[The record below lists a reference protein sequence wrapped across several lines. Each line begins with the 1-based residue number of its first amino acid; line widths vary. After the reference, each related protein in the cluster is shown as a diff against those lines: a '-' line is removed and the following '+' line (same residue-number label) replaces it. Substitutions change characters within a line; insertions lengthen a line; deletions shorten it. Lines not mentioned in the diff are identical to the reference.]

1 MQYLGKVI
9 GVAVALLM
17 GGGFWGVVL
26 GFLVGHM
33 FDRARSRRLNLFA
46 NQQERQS
53 LFFST
58 TFEVMGHLTKSKGR
72 VTEAD
77 IHVANVLMDRM
88 NLHGASRTAAQ
99 QAFRDG
105 KADNYPLRE
114 KMRQLR
120 SVCFGRFDLIRMFLE
135 IQLQAAFADG
145 ELHPNEREVLFV
157 IADELGISRAQFDQ
171 FLRMMQGGAQFGGGS
186 QQRSYG
192 QHGGNAGW
200 QQAQRGPTLEDACN
214 VLGVKT
220 DRRRGD
226 GEARLSQADER
237 TSSGQA
243 GSERSAAGDDGDGQ
257 TEGPG
262 DPEGLGA
269 DQRAARLLTFPAPPV
284 RRGVLTFDLSA
295 AIQPPRM
302 ANFSVQH
309 LHFQKTGL
317 NAVLQIATGGG
328 FAKPGGAD
336 HFING
341 KTVRFPVAKQSLHQ
355 RQRFLFNPLA
365 AAIHAIVL
373 RLQLIEGIDVLLIG
387 RFSTPVADRRT
398 G

>member
-1 MQYLGKVI
+1 
-9 GVAVALLM
+9 VAVALLM

-186 QQRSYG
+186 QQQSYG

-214 VLGVKT
+214 VLGVKPT
-220 DRRRGD
+220 DD
-226 GEARLSQADER
+226 
-237 TSSGQA
+237 
-243 GSERSAAGDDGDGQ
+243 AA
-257 TEGPG
+257 TVK
-262 DPEGLGA
+262 
-269 DQRAARLLTFPAPPV
+269 RAYRKLMNEHHPDKL
-284 RRGVLTFDLSA
+284 
-295 AIQPPRM
+295 
-302 ANFSVQH
+302 
-309 LHFQKTGL
+309 
-317 NAVLQIATGGG
+317 
-328 FAKPGGAD
+328 
-336 HFING
+336 
-341 KTVRFPVAKQSLHQ
+341 VAKGLPPEMMEMAKQKAQEIQKAWELIKEQ
-355 RQRFLFNPLA
+355 RGF
-365 AAIHAIVL
+365 
-373 RLQLIEGIDVLLIG
+373 
-387 RFSTPVADRRT
+387 
-398 G
+398 